1 MRSHINAILAVG
13 DDLAFDMADSGKPE
27 GNAQRYAFLGAA
39 NLRETQGDLSDQRRD
54 VDDLIHITAAGV
66 SARQVREMQDEITA
80 AYDGA
85 KPDVDG
91 YDCHLERLYGSP
103 VSRGGDITFTDTNTG
118 PFYGVDTYRYTATL
132 VV

>member
-13 DDLAFDMADSGKPE
+13 DDLDFVMADSGKPD
-27 GNAQRYAFLGAA
+27 NDAQRYAFLGAP
-39 NLRETQGDLSDQRRD
+39 NLREIQATVSDERRD
-54 VDDLIHITAAGV
+54 IDDLIHITAAGV
-66 SARQVREMQDEITA
+66 SARQVREMQDQIAA

-91 YDCHLERLYGSP
+91 YVCHLERLYGTP
-103 VSRGGDITFTDTNTG
+103 IMRGDSITFADTNTG
-118 PFYGVDTYRYTATL
+118 PFYGVDTYRYTATP